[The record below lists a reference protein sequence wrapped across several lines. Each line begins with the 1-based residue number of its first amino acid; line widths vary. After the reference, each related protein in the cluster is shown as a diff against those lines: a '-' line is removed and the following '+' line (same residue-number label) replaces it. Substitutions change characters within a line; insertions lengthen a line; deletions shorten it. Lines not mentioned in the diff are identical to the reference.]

1 MSRPIATAIRAVR
14 VGPDA
19 TAATKGALMTIV
31 LAVSAAVVAVV
42 AAARSTWSPCGV
54 SMLATITPL
63 AETGRGHRYRS
74 TALWFVAGAVVGG
87 LTLGLVLS
95 VLAIGIG
102 AVAPALA
109 VRAALACAAAAICAA
124 SDTPAARFALPVHH
138 RQVNERWLDQF
149 RPWVYGAGFGWQI
162 GTGFVTYIKTA
173 GVFLMAF
180 LAVLSGSW
188 WIALA
193 VGMLF
198 GVVRGLA
205 VFLGRSI
212 TSTATLAA
220 FHRRFTRLG
229 PVVLAVTVCVETAAA
244 VLFGWLLSPW
254 AGVALVLAGA
264 ALLLAWSAQRRT
276 RATSGR
282 AAVPTEAMATATP
295 AGRS

>member
-1 MSRPIATAIRAVR
+1 
-14 VGPDA
+14 
-19 TAATKGALMTIV
+19 MTTTV

-87 LTLGLVLS
+87 LTLGLVLG
-95 VLAIGIG
+95 VVAIGIG
-102 AVAPALA
+102 AAAPSLA
-109 VRAALACAAAAICAA
+109 VRAALACVAAVVCAA
-124 SDTPAARFALPVHH
+124 SDARIGRVAIPVHH

-149 RPWVYGAGFGWQI
+149 RAWVYGAGFGWQI

-173 GVFLMAF
+173 GVYLMAF
-180 LAVLSGSW
+180 LAVLTGSW

-193 VGMLF
+193 LGVLF
-198 GVVRGLA
+198 GLVRGIA

-212 TSTATLAA
+212 TSPVTLAA

-229 PVVLAVTVCVETAAA
+229 PVVLVVVVCVESAAA

-254 AGVALVLAGA
+254 AGVAVALAGA
-264 ALLLAWSAQRRT
+264 TSLLTRMAHRRS
-276 RATSGR
+276 RAGTVEAVGS
-282 AAVPTEAMATATP
+282 AVPVETGVRMETVPAADQSPVTDLMAEYT
-295 AGRS
+295 